1 MVWIRISWAGMPT
14 LRCRGEKRA
23 TVWVLVH
30 RSSGHRPS
38 GHRSVPLQRDAGLG
52 PLRRRVRDTADVVR
66 LRRSSAAPVEGA
78 AVRLRGGR
86 SFQARERALRVRLRR
101 PAVQLPRLSLWGR
114 AATAPSVPRGRAR
127 SKSKKIVPSV
137 SDLAIVAPP
146 VANVKRSGA
155 QISGKG

>member
-1 MVWIRISWAGMPT
+1 MPT

-30 RSSGHRPS
+30 RSSGHRPR

-52 PLRRRVRDTADVVR
+52 PLRRARPGYRGCRPPTQTAP
-66 LRRSSAAPVEGA
+66 RRPS
-78 AVRLRGGR
+78 
-86 SFQARERALRVRLRR
+86 RALRSAAEAAAAARHENARCARVCAGLRVGSRGRLW
-101 PAVQLPRLSLWGR
+101 AGR
-114 AATAPSVPRGRAR
+114 AATEPSAPRGRAR
-127 SKSKKIVPSV
+127 SKSEKLVPSV